1 MPSLRKAN
9 MKYKFMLLGTI
20 VAGMLLGAAGTPAR
34 SYNPMKWIKKP
45 TASEQLAAN
54 SKAEKD
60 LTVQLQALLPANT
73 TLKNACTA
81 FKTLDDCV
89 ASLHVSS
96 ALQIKFNCLKWDVT
110 AVRPNGDVKSCEA
123 PHKALSMSQAIRGLK
138 PDVNAKAEA
147 RNAEKS
153 AHEDIKNAGF

>member
-1 MPSLRKAN
+1 

-20 VAGMLLGAAGTPAR
+20 AAGMLLGASGTAAR

-45 TASEQLAAN
+45 TASQQLETN
-54 SKAEKD
+54 GKAEKD
-60 LTVQLQALLPANT
+60 LTMQVQALLPAHTN
-73 TLKNACTA
+73 LKDACTA

-123 PHKALSMSQAIRGLK
+123 PPKALSMSQAIRGLK

-153 AHEDIKNAGF
+153 AREDIKNAGF

>member
-1 MPSLRKAN
+1 
-9 MKYKFMLLGTI
+9 MKHKFMVLGA
-20 VAGMLLGAAGTPAR
+20 VAAGMMLGAAGTAAR

-45 TASEQLAAN
+45 TASQQLEAN

-60 LTVQLQALLPANT
+60 LTMQLQALLPAHT
-73 TLKNACTA
+73 TLKGACTA

-89 ASLHVSS
+89 ASLHASS
-96 ALQIKFNCLKWDVT
+96 TLQIKFNCLKWDMT

-123 PHKALSMSQAIRGLK
+123 PPKVLSMSQAIRGLK

-147 RNAEKS
+147 KNAEKS